1 MSRLTILMYHMVCK
15 PETKE
20 ESRYAITPKNFAN
33 HMRFLVQSNYQ
44 VLSLSSIERLIS
56 DQKFFPERSVVITF
70 DDGFADNYESAYP
83 ILGEYGLPATI
94 FLISAKIG
102 GVNEWMSGTKAYPVK
117 PLLNWVQVHEMA
129 KHNIEF
135 GSHTVSHANLLEVSE
150 TQLRLE
156 LQDSKK
162 ELEDHFGMPVTQFA
176 YPYGSYNQR
185 CRDLV
190 ETVGYKLA
198 CTTRSGFNNEAV
210 DALELR
216 RLEVYGTD
224 SVWQLRQKMN
234 FGTNDPSWTLP
245 FKYYGRRLRARL
257 KGV

>member
-1 MSRLTILMYHMVCK
+1 MVCK
-15 PETKE
+15 PETKK
-20 ESRYAITPKNFAN
+20 ESRYAITPKNFTN
-33 HMRFLVQSNYQ
+33 HMQFLAQSDYQ
-44 VLSLSSIERLIS
+44 VLSLSRIERLIY
-56 DQKFFPERSVVITF
+56 DQKPFPERSVVITF
-70 DDGFADNYESAYP
+70 DDGFADNYERAYP

-94 FLISAKIG
+94 FLVSGKID
-102 GVNEWMSGTKAYPVK
+102 GVNDWMSGAKAYPVK
-117 PLLNWVQVHEMA
+117 PLLNWGQVREMA

-135 GSHTVSHANLLEVSE
+135 GSHTMSHANLEKVGE
-150 TQLRLE
+150 RQLRLE
-156 LQDSKK
+156 IEDSKK
-162 ELEDHFGMPVTQFA
+162 VLEDHLGMPVTQFA
-176 YPYGSYNQR
+176 YPYGSYNQT

-198 CTTRSGFNNEAV
+198 CTTRPGFNNEAV
-210 DALELR
+210 DAFELR

-224 SVWQLRQKMN
+224 STWQLGQKMN